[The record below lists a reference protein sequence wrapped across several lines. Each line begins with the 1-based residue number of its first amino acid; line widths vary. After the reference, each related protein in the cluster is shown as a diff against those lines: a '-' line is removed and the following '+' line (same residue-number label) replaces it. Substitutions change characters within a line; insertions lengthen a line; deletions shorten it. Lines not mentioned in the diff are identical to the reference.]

1 MYCSHCGWEFDQCN
15 ESQPVCPC
23 CGESDFATID
33 DNSADSLHDFVLEI
47 EKGVSAYKSVCWN
60 CHKAIASDDPSTPKC
75 PSCDWYRCAKCGS
88 CKRGCPA
95 K

>member
-1 MYCSHCGWEFDQCN
+1 MYCSHCGWELDECN

-23 CGESDFATID
+23 CGESDFTAIN
-33 DNSADSLHDFVLEI
+33 DNSADFLHDLVLEI
-47 EKGVSAYKSVCWN
+47 EKGASAYKSVCWD
-60 CHKAIASDDPSTPKC
+60 CHKPVASDNPSTSKC
-75 PSCDWYRCAKCGS
+75 NSCGWYRCAKCGS